1 MIMNLYNNYNINDG
15 VTGSNIDNNNSNDKD
30 SIEFTTVAA
39 VTSSPRPS
47 CSSISVMV
55 EGGLKWKTSV
65 VPVGA
70 TSTLPRRDFHF
81 KRIEVEEAP
90 KWFVWPKRNKVSKS
104 SENDMI
110 DGNILSSSGNN
121 NLIFCSDILP
131 LKNLSSV
138 SALANAINNRQ
149 QNLVWRHNL
158 SRMTLLQSE
167 SNNTLTIKS
176 GQYTATSDIDSATCC
191 DRNTELTN
199 ISNSEPSSYIM
210 RCRIAT
216 KVDSEYRI
224 SGSVPNTSQTFKILL
239 VSKKT
244 LESGD
249 DDDLDL
255 ANSVILNSMVT
266 FPPTCNT
273 FVLTNNSC

>member
-1 MIMNLYNNYNINDG
+1 MTLYNNYNTNDG
-15 VTGSNIDNNNSNDKD
+15 VTDSNIDNNNNNSDRD

-39 VTSSPRPS
+39 MTSSVRPS

-55 EGGLKWKTSV
+55 ERGLKWKTSV
-65 VPVGA
+65 VPVGT

-81 KRIEVEEAP
+81 KRIEVEETP
-90 KWFVWPKRNKVSKS
+90 KWFVWPKRNKGSKS
-104 SENDMI
+104 SGNDMT
-110 DGNILSSSGNN
+110 DA
-121 NLIFCSDILP
+121 
-131 LKNLSSV
+131 V
-138 SALANAINNRQ
+138 SAVPHNITKLAKANNNRQ
-149 QNLVWRHNL
+149 QNLVRRHNL
-158 SRMTLLQSE
+158 SGMTLLQSE
-167 SNNTLTIKS
+167 SNNTVTIKS
-176 GQYTATSDIDSATCC
+176 AIS
-191 DRNTELTN
+191 TELTN

-224 SGSVPNTSQTFKILL
+224 LGSVPNTSQTFKILS

-255 ANSVILNSMVT
+255 ANSVILNSTVT
-266 FPPTCNT
+266 FPTCNT
-273 FVLTNNSC
+273 FVSANNSC

>member
-1 MIMNLYNNYNINDG
+1 MNLYNNYNINDG

-110 DGNILSSSGNN
+110 DA
-121 NLIFCSDILP
+121 
-131 LKNLSSV
+131 V
-138 SALANAINNRQ
+138 SAVSHYIMKLANAINNRQ

-167 SNNTLTIKS
+167 SNNTLTIK
-176 GQYTATSDIDSATCC
+176 
-191 DRNTELTN
+191 
-199 ISNSEPSSYIM
+199 
-210 RCRIAT
+210 
-216 KVDSEYRI
+216 

>member
-1 MIMNLYNNYNINDG
+1 MTLYNNYNTNDG
-15 VTGSNIDNNNSNDKD
+15 VTDSNIDNNNNNSDRD

-39 VTSSPRPS
+39 MTSSVRPS

-55 EGGLKWKTSV
+55 ERGLKWKTSV
-65 VPVGA
+65 VPVGT

-81 KRIEVEEAP
+81 KRIEVEETP
-90 KWFVWPKRNKVSKS
+90 KWFVWPKRNKGSKS
-104 SENDMI
+104 SGNDMT
-110 DGNILSSSGNN
+110 DGNVSSSSGNN
-121 NLIFCSDILP
+121 NLISCPDILP
-131 LKNLSSV
+131 SKNLPVAV
-138 SALANAINNRQ
+138 SAVPHNITKLAKANNNRQ
-149 QNLVWRHNL
+149 QNLVRRHNL
-158 SRMTLLQSE
+158 SGMTLLQSE
-167 SNNTLTIKS
+167 SNNTVTIKS
-176 GQYTATSDIDSATCC
+176 DTRQHRQREVHYHTMIGEAIS
-191 DRNTELTN
+191 TELTN

-224 SGSVPNTSQTFKILL
+224 LGSVPNTSQTFKILS

-255 ANSVILNSMVT
+255 ANSVILNST
-266 FPPTCNT
+266 E
-273 FVLTNNSC
+273 L

>member
-1 MIMNLYNNYNINDG
+1 MNLYNNYNINDG

-110 DGNILSSSGNN
+110 DA
-121 NLIFCSDILP
+121 
-131 LKNLSSV
+131 V
-138 SALANAINNRQ
+138 SAVSHYIMKLANAINNRQ

-167 SNNTLTIKS
+167 SNNTLTIK
-176 GQYTATSDIDSATCC
+176 SDIDSATCC